1 MSEAKIEIKTGAA
14 EFHAS
19 GDQDWVGQQLEKFL
33 ESAAKLAAVAVPQQD
48 DSDGSLINGRGDSKT
63 GIGSKALA
71 SFLKERGATT
81 NQVKKFLSTAMWLH
95 AKGHKRVSTSDVSKA
110 LKDSNQ
116 TKLNNPSDCLN
127 QNVKKGFCEKDGNQF
142 FVTEDGQASS

>member
-1 MSEAKIEIKTGAA
+1 MSEAKIQIKSGAA
-14 EFHAS
+14 EFQAS

-33 ESAAKLAAVAVPQQD
+33 ESAAKLAAVVPQPNASPDALTNGPSGGQ
-48 DSDGSLINGRGDSKT
+48 GS
-63 GIGSKALA
+63 IGGKALA
-71 SFLKERGATT
+71 SFLKDRGATM
-81 NQVKKFLSTAMWLH
+81 NQVKKFLSTAIWLH
-95 AKGHKRVSTSDVSKA
+95 AKGHKRLSTSDVSKA

-142 FVTEDGQASS
+142 FVTGDGQASA

>member
-1 MSEAKIEIKTGAA
+1 MPEAKIEIKAGAA

-33 ESAAKLAAVAVPQQD
+33 ESAARLAAVVPQRD
-48 DSDGSLINGRGDSKT
+48 DLPDPLIDGRDNNQA
-63 GIGSKALA
+63 GIGTKALA
-71 SFLKERGATT
+71 SFLKDRGATT
-81 NQVKKFLSTAMWLH
+81 NQVKKFLSTAIWLH
-95 AKGHKRVSTSDVSKA
+95 AKGNKRLSTSDVSKA

-142 FVTEDGQASS
+142 FVTEDGKTSS